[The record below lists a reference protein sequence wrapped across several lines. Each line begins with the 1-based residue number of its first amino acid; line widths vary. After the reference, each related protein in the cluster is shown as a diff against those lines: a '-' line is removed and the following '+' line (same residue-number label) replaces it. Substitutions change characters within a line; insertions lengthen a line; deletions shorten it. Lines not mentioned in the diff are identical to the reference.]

1 MKSVTLALGVLAL
14 ALSPVFGNLKSEEK
28 MKAVNV
34 KKITP
39 LLFAQEIEPCIKFW
53 TERMGFEKTVEV
65 PEGNKVGFVLLQKNG
80 LEIMYQSYASV
91 DKDNP
96 STGQAVRK
104 GPTFLYIEVEDLDPL
119 IAAVK
124 GAEVN
129 MPVRTT
135 FYGAKEIGIKD
146 PVGHYLIF
154 AQQGV
159 APQH

>member
-1 MKSVTLALGVLAL
+1 
-14 ALSPVFGNLKSEEK
+14 

-34 KKITP
+34 KKVTP
-39 LLFAQEIEPCIKFW
+39 ILFAQEIEPCIKFW

-65 PEGNKVGFVLLQKNG
+65 PEGNKVGFVILQKNS

-96 STGQAVRK
+96 PTGQAVRK
-104 GPTFLYIEVEDLDPL
+104 GPTFLYIEVEDLDAL
-119 IAAVK
+119 IGAVK
-124 GAEVN
+124 GAEIV

-154 AQQGV
+154 AQQGA
-159 APQH
+159 APQQ

>member
-1 MKSVTLALGVLAL
+1 
-14 ALSPVFGNLKSEEK
+14 

-104 GPTFLYIEVEDLDPL
+104 GPTFLYIEVEDLDAL